1 MLNSIYWGIKPTIY
15 TRKKKRDEGKEVA
28 LSKQDRNN
36 DQGKNFGTKI
46 CQRMTKPTVP
56 CQTIL
61 LNFSELW
68 HESILGSF
76 KRHDMVGGWGGE
88 EEVHDTRSSI
98 H

>member
-1 MLNSIYWGIKPTIY
+1 MLGHKTHYLY
-15 TRKKKRDEGKEVA
+15 QKKKRDEGKEVA

-36 DQGKNFGTKI
+36 DQGKCFGTKI
-46 CQRMTKPTVP
+46 FQRMTKPTVP

-76 KRHDMVGGWGGE
+76 KRHAMVGGWGGE